1 MDNNTSKPNL
11 TTDTINDIQFS
22 DVLNLEEIQSL
33 QDLFSDVSGVASLLT
48 HPDGTPITNPSN
60 YCKLCNNII
69 RKTDKGLANCCT
81 SNADFGLPDSIG
93 PVIKPCLS
101 GGLWNACASI
111 QVGGKHIANWL
122 IGQVRNAELDEQY
135 ILKYADEIKV
145 NREDFMEA
153 FNEVP
158 FLSIEQFRKV
168 TDLLIVL
175 AKELSEKANNNL
187 QIKTQKTEQDKVAA
201 LLKDSDER
209 YRKLFDHSTDAI
221 FLVDI
226 HTGKYLDANRA
237 AEILTGKSLKELKR
251 LKTQDITPNGATK
264 RIERLLDENNQLDM
278 GKVDYLRPDG
288 TTRTAF
294 LNAIPIGEDLVFG
307 IAHDITDQKIA
318 VEALRRSESLQGK
331 IVANIVD
338 VIIISDQNGINRFVS
353 PNIEKMFGRRL
364 DEVVGKSTRGN
375 VHPDDLASAEKFI
388 SALLSKPN
396 AVGKIE
402 LRYRRKDGSYI
413 WIEFTGVNLFH
424 DPDIQG
430 LFGVFHDI
438 NEHKIEE
445 QELIKAKDKAEE
457 SDRLKSAFLANMS
470 HEIRTPMN
478 GILGFADLLKEQ
490 DLSEEEHLHYVSIIE
505 KSGARMLNIIN
516 DLIDISKVE
525 AGQMEISI
533 SETNINEQIQ
543 YIHTFFKPEVE
554 SKGMQIYFHNG
565 LSSKEAVINTD
576 REKVYAILINL
587 VKNAIKYSDKGI
599 IEFGYNLKP
608 VSTVSGPAELL
619 YYVKDTGLGVPK
631 EKVGTIFDR
640 FIQVDINNKRAVQGA
655 GLGLSITKAYVEM
668 LGGRIWVESELGKG
682 STFYF
687 TIPYKLYKK
696 NEF

>member
-1 MDNNTSKPNL
+1 MDNHSNNPTL
-11 TTDTINDIQFS
+11 TTETIKDIQYS
-22 DVLNLEEIQSL
+22 DVLNLEDIQSL
-33 QDLFSDVSGVASLLT
+33 QDLFSDVSGVASLIT

-69 RKTDKGLANCCT
+69 RKTDKGLANYCT

-111 QVGGKHIANWL
+111 HVGGIHIANWL

-135 ILKYADEIKV
+135 ILQYADEIKA
-145 NREDFMEA
+145 NREDFMGA
-153 FNEVP
+153 LNEVP
-158 FLSIEQFRKV
+158 FMSIEQFRKV

-187 QIKTQKTEQDKVAA
+187 QIKVQNTEQEKVAA
-201 LLKDSDER
+201 LLKDSEER
-209 YRKLFDHSTDAI
+209 YRKLFEHSTDAI

-237 AEILTGKSLKELKR
+237 AEVLTGKSLNELKR
-251 LKTQDITPNGATK
+251 LKTQDITPNDATNRLEK
-264 RIERLLDENNQLDM
+264 LLDENNQLNM

-294 LNAIPIGEDLVFG
+294 LNAIPLGEDLVFG
-307 IAHDITDQKIA
+307 IAHDITDQKKA
-318 VEALRRSESLQGK
+318 VDALRRSEALLGK
-331 IVANIVD
+331 MVANIGD
-338 VIIISDQNGINRFVS
+338 VIIISDQDGINRFVS
-353 PNIEKMFGRRL
+353 PNFEKMFGRRL
-364 DEVVGKSTRGN
+364 DEVVGKSTREN
-375 VHPDDLASAEKFI
+375 VHPDDLASTAKFI
-388 SALLSKPN
+388 SDLLIEPN

-430 LFGVFHDI
+430 LLGVFHDI

-478 GILGFADLLKEQ
+478 GILGFADLLKEH

-505 KSGARMLNIIN
+505 KSGERMLNIIN

-525 AGQMEISI
+525 SGQMEITI

-554 SKGMQIYFHNG
+554 QKGMQIYFHTG
-565 LSSKEAVINTD
+565 LSSKDAVIKTD
-576 REKVYAILINL
+576 REKIYAILINL
-587 VKNAIKYSDKGI
+587 VKNAIKYSDKGV
-599 IEFGYNLKP
+599 IELGYNLKP
-608 VSTVSGPAELL
+608 VNRGGESAELL
-619 YYVKDTGLGVPK
+619 YYVKDTGLGIPK
-631 EKVGTIFDR
+631 EKIETIFDR
-640 FIQVDINNKRAVQGA
+640 FVQGDLSNKRAVQGA

-668 LGGRIWVESELGKG
+668 LGGKVWVESELGKG
-682 STFYF
+682 SIFYF
-687 TIPYKLYKK
+687 TIPY
-696 NEF
+696 N